1 VFNSTELKDIEFI
14 RSYYYNKL
22 EYTRFSSSVGK
33 FVGFT
38 EYGVRIAA
46 AWNNNPSILSRAK
59 AQKEAYCL
67 HNIQNWYNNMLT
79 KSGELRSE

>member
-14 RSYYYNKL
+14 DSYYFNKL

-38 EYGVRIAA
+38 EYGVRNAEY
-46 AWNNNPSILSRAK
+46 WNNDASILSAMK
-59 AQKEAYCL
+59 AQKEVYCL
-67 HNIQNWYNNMLT
+67 HNIQIDYTAALT
-79 KSGELRSE
+79 KSGE